1 MEKQQLLKKIGKE
14 MRKLRRERGLTLFD
28 LEAMTDISKKQLLKI
43 EQGKANLTTYSL
55 YKLAISLEMDIEK
68 VFNVN

>member
-1 MEKQQLLKKIGKE
+1 MEKQQLLKMIGKE
-14 MRKLRRERGLTLFD
+14 VRKLRQGKGLTLFD

-55 YKLAISLEMDIEK
+55 YRLVISLEMDINEM
-68 VFNVN
+68 FNK